1 MTAPIRQKIHIPQV
15 DYIRAIASIAV
26 ALFHLGGK
34 ALPVLN
40 YGWLGVYMFFLVSGF
55 IICWAIP
62 RNYTWKMS
70 GRFISRRIIRI
81 EPPYIISIGLAIL
94 VKLIMMSHY
103 RPDWFNVLSHF
114 AYLNSFLDEPYLSP
128 VYWTLGIEFQFYL
141 FVALCFP
148 FFVKRWGACFLL
160 LLSVLSVLIK
170 APGSNLLNAFP
181 PFALGIL
188 YYLYLSGD
196 KNLRWTFFWG
206 VLITACCIHAIGWLQ
221 TCATLFAL
229 GLLMAPLK
237 SYPIIT
243 FFSKIS
249 FSLYLTHDMIGSNL
263 VVYMGAHLPKTLIF
277 KGISFLTGILI
288 SVLFA
293 YFFYRLVEA
302 PFLKLSKRINYGLK
316 KVSQPTL

>member
-1 MTAPIRQKIHIPQV
+1 MTGQSRQKPHISQV

-34 ALPVLN
+34 VLPVLN

-55 IICWAIP
+55 IICWSIP
-62 RNYTWKMS
+62 LGYTWKMS

-81 EPPYIISIGLAIL
+81 EPPYIISIALAII
-94 VKLIMMSHY
+94 VKLLLTPHY
-103 RPDWFNVLSHF
+103 QPDWLNVLSHF
-114 AYLNSFLDEPYLSP
+114 AYLNSFLNEPYLSP

-148 FFVKRWGACFLL
+148 FFIKRWGSCFLL
-160 LLSVLSVLIK
+160 LLSALSIIIK
-170 APGSNLLNAFP
+170 VPGSNLLNAFP

-188 YYLYLSGD
+188 YYLYLSENE
-196 KNLRWTFFWG
+196 NLKWTLFWG
-206 VLITACCIHAIGWLQ
+206 ALITVCSVYAIGWLQ

-229 GLLMAPLK
+229 GLLIAPLK
-237 SYPIIT
+237 SYPLIS

-263 VVYMGAHLPKTLIF
+263 VVYLGTQLPKTLLF
-277 KGISFLTGILI
+277 KGVTFLTGILVSI
-288 SVLFA
+288 LFA
-293 YFFYRLVEA
+293 YFFYRLIEE
-302 PFLKLSKRINYGLK
+302 PFLKLSKRINYGFK
-316 KVSQPTL
+316 KTNRSAF